1 VGEYKGEL
9 GGLQNLIER
18 EFQKNNFIMSNIL
31 ISTNTLETRREK
43 ILLCLSISG
52 KRGKTL

>member
-31 ISTNTLETRREK
+31 ITTNTLETRREK